1 MILWLSL
8 AFLTLL
14 VLVVVLRPLLARE
27 ARVEGGEDAEVY
39 ASQLTEVEADRE
51 RGLISA
57 ADAEASRAEI
67 ARRLLRARRS
77 LPAAAARGRAVTAA
91 IALAIVV
98 PAVALGVYAT
108 LGAPT
113 YGDQPL
119 AARLEP
125 VTDEELAE
133 MLATAEARLAERPE
147 DGEGWAAVAPVYQRM
162 GRFEDAANA
171 YGRAV
176 DLLGETPDRLL
187 GRAEAL
193 TFANR
198 GTVTDEARGLFV
210 RVAEL
215 APEAEAPQIFLAIA
229 DRQAGDFDA
238 AAERWR
244 VLIDRSRGDE
254 PWLEI
259 ANAEF
264 MRMGGTDPF
273 IAEDGGAPPPPAA
286 PRMGAAAPAGGSAA
300 PGPSADQV
308 AAAAGMS
315 DEARQAMISGMVEG
329 LAGRLS
335 TGGGSAD
342 DWLRLIRSY
351 NVLGRTDEAK
361 DAAERAL
368 AALDGSERA
377 RVADE
382 ADVKELLQ

>member
-14 VLVVVLRPLLARE
+14 VLVVVLRPLLVRE

-39 ASQLTEVEADRE
+39 ASQLAEVEADRE
-51 RGLISA
+51 RGLISP
-57 ADAEASRAEI
+57 ADAEAARAEI
-67 ARRLLRARRS
+67 ARRLLRARRAV
-77 LPAAAARGRAVTAA
+77 PASVARGRAVAA
-91 IALAIVV
+91 ALTVALLL
-98 PAVALGVYAT
+98 PAVAIGLYAS

-119 AARLEP
+119 AARLAP
-125 VTDEELAE
+125 ITDDELAE
-133 MLATAEARLAERPE
+133 MLATAEARLADRPD

-162 GRFEDAANA
+162 GRYDDAADA
-171 YGRAV
+171 YRRAAEI
-176 DLLGETPDRLL
+176 LGETPERLL

-198 GTVTDEARGLFV
+198 GTVTEEARDLFA

-229 DRQAGDFDA
+229 SRQAGDFTA

-244 VLIDRSRGDE
+244 ALIDRSDGDE

-259 ANAEF
+259 ASAEF

-273 IAEDGGAPPPPAA
+273 IADD
-286 PRMGAAAPAGGSAA
+286 GSAA
-300 PGPSADQV
+300 PAPPAPRIGAAPGPTTDQV
-308 AAAAGMS
+308 NAAAGMT
-315 DEARQAMISGMVEG
+315 DEAREAMIAGMVEG
-329 LAGRLS
+329 LAGRLD
-335 TGGGSAD
+335 TNGGSAD

-351 NVLGRTDEAK
+351 QVLGRTDDARA
-361 DAAERAL
+361 AAERAL
-368 AALDGSERA
+368 AALSGTERD
-377 RVADE
+377 RVAGE
-382 ADVKELLQ
+382 ADVQELLQ